1 MLVTLPSPYPTT
13 PTNPS
18 TPEILRAKEHT
29 PTPHS
34 SVVFTLDSHLSLL
47 RSLGVRQQVSQATM
61 NVINCTMDYPPPFN
75 PLDQIFQLLK
85 LELMGAFVGL
95 ELEDLRFPK

>member
-1 MLVTLPSPYPTT
+1 
-13 PTNPS
+13 
-18 TPEILRAKEHT
+18 
-29 PTPHS
+29 
-34 SVVFTLDSHLSLL
+34 
-47 RSLGVRQQVSQATM
+47 
-61 NVINCTMDYPPPFN
+61 MDYPPPFN